1 MKNLVLVVMLL
12 SCTINL
18 TARRYNKTYKK
29 DINTSY
35 HVNKFLSINPRL
47 EMTYA
52 GVFRNNYN

>member
-1 MKNLVLVVMLL
+1 MKNLVLVVTLL

-18 TARRYNKTYKK
+18 TAKKYKKTYQKN
-29 DINTSY
+29 INKSY
-35 HVNKFLSINPRL
+35 HANKFLSFNPRL